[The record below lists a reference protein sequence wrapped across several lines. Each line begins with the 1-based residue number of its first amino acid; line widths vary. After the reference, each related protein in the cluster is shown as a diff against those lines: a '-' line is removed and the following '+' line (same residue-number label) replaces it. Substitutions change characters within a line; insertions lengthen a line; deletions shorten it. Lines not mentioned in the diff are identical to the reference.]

1 MNTISDLIINLK
13 EDFGS
18 YIHKYLP
25 TIIEISE
32 KSYDNEMKIW
42 CILICN
48 DALIYCPMASIEYLD
63 RIISTINLGMQYCSI
78 NPVVDVSNLVII

>member
-25 TIIEISE
+25 TIIDIS
-32 KSYDNEMKIW
+32 KYSYDNEMKIW
-42 CILICN
+42 CVLIFN

-63 RIISTINLGMQYCSI
+63 RIINTIDLGMQYCSI
-78 NPVVDVSNLVII
+78 NPVANVSHL